1 MEMCQEKDEIIQ
13 KLQAAVEDATRDV
26 SPLCNAEETSFRM
39 LHLFCLVHTSQNSV
53 MACDS
58 SPKVTL
64 SVTRDLDMLSNP
76 SRHLKDI

>member
-39 LHLFCLVHTSQNSV
+39 LHLFCWTI
-53 MACDS
+53 CDTVLQRFS
-58 SPKVTL
+58 SYLTEL
-64 SVTRDLDMLSNP
+64 CYDL
-76 SRHLKDI
+76 